1 MDHLYKDD
9 GLLCWWR
16 RWRPGVGSP
25 GHEFVEQLW
34 SNIKKQC
41 QCLITPDWFLPEQ
54 YQYILWTALFIFLRI
69 LVLSAFKSSVPP
81 VTNLTDFIKLNQW
94 VSEMTCRIGFTW
106 FDVFFTGVLCFLH
119 FNVWAQQSTAVRDF
133 IISSVIQLMPMNH
146 LFWFDN
152 SHAQSN

>member
-1 MDHLYKDD
+1 MDHVYKDD

-106 FDVFFTGVLCFLH
+106 FDMFFTGVLCFLQRVGSAKH
-119 FNVWAQQSTAVRDF
+119 SCERLHNFQCYSTDAHESFVL
-133 IISSVIQLMPMNH
+133 I
-146 LFWFDN
+146 W
-152 SHAQSN
+152 